1 MDMSVVNREV
11 IYIAGSISAIYW
23 IHSEDSGLDYFG
35 ICCSV
40 AFAFVTHPLHNSR
53 EVKEKRNFCA

>member
-1 MDMSVVNREV
+1 MDISEVNREV
-11 IYIAGSISAIYW
+11 IYRRFKISAIYW

-40 AFAFVTHPLHNSR
+40 AFVFVTYP
-53 EVKEKRNFCA
+53 